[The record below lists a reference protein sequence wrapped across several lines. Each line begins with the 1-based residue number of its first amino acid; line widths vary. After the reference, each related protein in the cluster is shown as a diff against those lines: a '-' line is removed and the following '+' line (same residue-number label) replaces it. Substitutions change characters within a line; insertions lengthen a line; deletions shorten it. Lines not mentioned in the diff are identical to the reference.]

1 MREVHCNLQ
10 IIRMYEAPDNL
21 KVGFRLPYDTTK
33 DLAEIFWVSQ
43 SLHSWGMESHIIKNK
58 PPKSRAGLGLSQ
70 PRGII
75 CTANVQT
82 LFQ

>member
-10 IIRMYEAPDNL
+10 IIRAYEVPDNL

-43 SLHSWGMESHIIKNK
+43 SLHSWGMDNSNPFDNLIVSGNIAFLN
-58 PPKSRAGLGLSQ
+58 LLS
-70 PRGII
+70 
-75 CTANVQT
+75 
-82 LFQ
+82 